1 LQFLINHILKPD
13 WHSLN
18 KKTTNTMEVVLD
30 IKDKS
35 RAPFLMELL
44 RSLDYINVKEV
55 KRENKSR
62 IVSDLKESLEE
73 VKLYEE
79 GKIKLQTFDELLN
92 EL

>member
-1 LQFLINHILKPD
+1 
-13 WHSLN
+13 
-18 KKTTNTMEVVLD
+18 MEVVLD
-30 IKDKS
+30 IKDRS

>member
-1 LQFLINHILKPD
+1 
-13 WHSLN
+13 
-18 KKTTNTMEVVLD
+18 MEVVLD
-30 IKDKS
+30 IKDRS

-44 RSLDYINVKEV
+44 RSLDYINVREV
-55 KRENKSR
+55 KTERKSR
-62 IVSDLKESLEE
+62 IVSDLKESLKE

>member
-1 LQFLINHILKPD
+1 MELT
-13 WHSLN
+13 LN
-18 KKTTNTMEVVLD
+18 

-44 RSLDYINVKEV
+44 KSLDYVSEVKEV
-55 KRENKSR
+55 KTKRKSR
-62 IVSDLKESLEE
+62 VISDLKKSLEE

>member
-1 LQFLINHILKPD
+1 
-13 WHSLN
+13 
-18 KKTTNTMEVVLD
+18 MEVVLN

-44 RSLDYINVKEV
+44 RSLDYINVKEI
-55 KRENKSR
+55 KTEPKSR
-62 IVSDLKESLEE
+62 IVSDLKKSLKE

-79 GKIKLQTFDELLN
+79 GKIELQTFDELLN

>member
-1 LQFLINHILKPD
+1 
-13 WHSLN
+13 
-18 KKTTNTMEVVLD
+18 MEVVLD
-30 IKDKS
+30 IKDRS

-44 RSLDYINVKEV
+44 RSLDYISVKEV
-55 KRENKSR
+55 KTERKSR

>member
-1 LQFLINHILKPD
+1 
-13 WHSLN
+13 
-18 KKTTNTMEVVLD
+18 MEVVLN

-44 RSLDYINVKEV
+44 RSLDYINVKEI
-55 KRENKSR
+55 KTEPKSR
-62 IVSDLKESLEE
+62 IVSDLKKSLKE

>member
-1 LQFLINHILKPD
+1 
-13 WHSLN
+13 
-18 KKTTNTMEVVLD
+18 MEVVLS

-35 RAPFLMELL
+35 KAPFLMDLL
-44 RSLDYINVKEV
+44 KSLDYIRIKKVKM
-55 KRENKSR
+55 KRKNR
-62 IVSDLKESLEE
+62 IVSDLRKSLEE